1 MNKYSKI
8 LNGIIDLRRYAES
21 GQFAVITA
29 TMQKNPKD
37 AKWSIAYAAFFAQ
50 HGNFDS
56 ALKHLE
62 KALKMKGANGRAWHM
77 TGLIRLDQDNEKK
90 AIKAFNKGIKF
101 EDFPEGGWVNLIE
114 YLLMKEKSK
123 EAVDFLNKVRK
134 IQPDNPEVH
143 FRLGMSYSLQMKQEA
158 QLDAFKKAI
167 ELDATYYG
175 RVKKELKDDPI
186 VDKMLPEEASV
197 IEISVD
203 ATKKSVDE
211 APQSHSAH
219 AAYADAL
226 MRESRF
232 SEAEVEVRNALDL
245 LESTKRG
252 PEDTQYLIFR
262 SAYLALLGMV
272 LLELGKYLETSEV
285 IKEAIDIHEIS
296 GSNPELWMV
305 YAAALQKAGRGAD
318 VPSIFRKAIHDDP
331 ENDFLWNNLKR
342 VYEVQGRFYE
352 ADKCARVVEDE
363 LSLANRLRTLAN
375 LYVNGREL
383 LNSLELFKELESKY
397 PDDAEVLV
405 DYAQLV
411 LSMGYDAHPDTGEAD
426 FPKALELLDRAVKL
440 NLYNYRVWYHKS
452 RAHYIGKQFSEAEK
466 CLEKALELKPDS
478 EDAKRFLD
486 IARSHSRF
494 AKVHLFFKTRGKKE
508 FMSENSYKVGF
519 TVRDYILC
527 ELPFYL
533 GMLLDKRTD
542 TGYENEYVAPGE
554 IVALLSLPRG
564 ASTRGNI
571 HIDIGEIAT
580 LDSLIYPNDVLWIT
594 TAFEVMDLL
603 QDKIIGP
610 EMRLAGFFHFG

>member
-1 MNKYSKI
+1 MNKYSEI
-8 LNGIIDLRRYAES
+8 LNDIIDLRRYAES

-37 AKWSIAYAAFFAQ
+37 AKWSIANAAFFAQ

-62 KALKMKGANGRAWHM
+62 KALKMPGANGRAWYM

-101 EDFPEGGWVNLIE
+101 EDFPDDGWVDLID
-114 YLLMKEKSK
+114 YLLMKKKGK
-123 EAVDFLNKVRK
+123 EAIDFLKKVRK

-143 FRLGMSYSLQMKQEA
+143 FRLGASYGLQMKQEA
-158 QLDAFKKAI
+158 QLGAFEKAI
-167 ELDATYYG
+167 ELDVTYYG

-186 VDKMLPEEASV
+186 VDEMLPEETSV
-197 IEISVD
+197 IDISVD
-203 ATKKSVDE
+203 ATKKRVDE
-211 APQSHSAH
+211 TPRSHNAH

-252 PEDTQYLIFR
+252 PEDSQYRLFR

-272 LLELGKYLETSEV
+272 LFELGKFMETSDIV
-285 IKEAIDIHEIS
+285 KEAIDLHEIS
-296 GSNPELWMV
+296 ASNPEIWML
-305 YAAALQKAGRGAD
+305 YAAALQKAGRGSE
-318 VPSIFRKAIHDDP
+318 VSSIFRQAIRDDP

-342 VYEVQGRFYE
+342 VYEIQGRFYE
-352 ADKCARVVEDE
+352 ADKCTRVVEDE
-363 LSLANRLRTLAN
+363 LSLANRLRILAN
-375 LYVNGREL
+375 LYVDGREL
-383 LNSLELFKELESKY
+383 LNSLEMFKELESKY
-397 PDDAEVLV
+397 PGDAEVLV

-411 LSMGYDAHPDTGEAD
+411 LSMWYDIHPDTGEAD

-440 NLYNYRVWYHKS
+440 NTSSYRVWYHKS

-494 AKVHLFFKTRGKKE
+494 AQVHLFFKTRGKKE

-533 GMLLDKRTD
+533 GMLLEKKTDK
-542 TGYENEYVAPGE
+542 GYENEYVEPGE

-564 ASTRGNI
+564 ASTRGNM
-571 HIDIGEIAT
+571 HIDIGEIAS
-580 LDSLIYPNDVLWIT
+580 LDSLIFPNDVLWIT
-594 TAFEVMDLL
+594 TASEVMDLL

-610 EMRLAGFFHFG
+610 EMRLAGFFHY